1 MKKLIEHQVLGAVT
15 VCSSRRAVRLSLS
28 VRPGGEVRLS
38 YPALVSQRRA
48 LRFLDER
55 VDWVVAQ
62 RKKLAERYP
71 TDPILEY
78 HTRRH
83 TLRLAPKDPADT
95 AKTVAPAKI
104 SVKITDTEIVVSH
117 PRDIPPQS
125 EGVQAVVEKTITEAL
140 RREAKETLPPLV
152 ERLAAEHG
160 LRHGAVR
167 VKATKSKWGSCT
179 ARGDLNLSLFLMLLP
194 DQLVEYVVL
203 HELCHTVHHDHS
215 ARFHALLDTLT
226 AGHSKALNRQL
237 RTYRP
242 AIRQKRRETKD

>member
-1 MKKLIEHQVLGAVT
+1 MKKIVEHQVLGAVT
-15 VCSSRRAVRLSLS
+15 VFRTRRAVRVSLS
-28 VRPGGEVRLS
+28 VRPSGEVRLS

-55 VDWVVAQ
+55 VDWVIAQ
-62 RKKLAERYP
+62 REKLAERYP
-71 TDPILEY
+71 TEPIMEY
-78 HTRRH
+78 KTRQH
-83 TLRLAPKDPADT
+83 TLRLAPVDT
-95 AKTVAPAKI
+95 AKI
-104 SVKITDTEIVVSH
+104 SVKITDTEIVVTY
-117 PRDIPPQS
+117 PATIPP
-125 EGVQAVVEKTITEAL
+125 ETDEVQTAVEKGIVEAL

-167 VKATKSKWGSCT
+167 VKALKSKWGSCT
-179 ARGDLNLSLFLMLLP
+179 ARGDINLSLFLMLLP
-194 DQLVEYVVL
+194 AQLVEYVVL

-242 AIRQKRRETKD
+242 NIRFRSKI